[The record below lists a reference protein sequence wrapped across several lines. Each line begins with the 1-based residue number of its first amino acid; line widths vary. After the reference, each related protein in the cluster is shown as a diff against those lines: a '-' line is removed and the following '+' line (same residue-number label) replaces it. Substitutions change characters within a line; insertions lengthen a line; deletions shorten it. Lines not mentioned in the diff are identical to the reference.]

1 VDEEADKHRPPGPDS
16 RVDTP
21 AFRQPPW
28 RTGRRS
34 LEVRQHGSSINWLQV
49 SWQECQP
56 LKLYYH
62 TFTQRCHLQSQ
73 RNTSESGRQHRS
85 IAHVSNRY
93 PFLEPIGERVWSVD
107 DWNGCRVFV
116 ALPSAVSAATSD
128 RTVVECSS
136 LLLGVGTTLKKLFC
150 CLCKM
155 FMRRSDVAVDV
166 DQYKYH
172 MRYASIVLPNVDCL
186 YVGVGRDNRQV

>member
-1 VDEEADKHRPPGPDS
+1 MEDNTVPLPTFQIDTRFWSQSVSECGVWTTGTAAGSLLHS
-16 RVDTP
+16 RQL
-21 AFRQPPW
+21 F
-28 RTGRRS
+28 
-34 LEVRQHGSSINWLQV
+34 
-49 SWQECQP
+49 
-56 LKLYYH
+56 
-62 TFTQRCHLQSQ
+62 
-73 RNTSESGRQHRS
+73 
-85 IAHVSNRY
+85 
-93 PFLEPIGERVWSVD
+93 
-107 DWNGCRVFV
+107 
-116 ALPSAVSAATSD
+116 SAATSD